1 MIAIA
6 VTIPGM
12 LLITFAG
19 SPGSQAAE
27 RHKLQLD
34 DYGRPLLPI
43 YFSDGSK
50 SLMLL
55 DTSARRTGLKNKL
68 AEKHAAQ
75 VHDFSSIR
83 HFSAAGLT
91 ERPYATLYDLSLFGR
106 KIEKNTIALYADNA
120 MHDGLVGFDIYSW
133 HILRFH
139 AKDQAIELQP
149 NTGDVGRAG
158 WQVIA
163 GRYNRHLGIMLTTD
177 YNGQEFEVLLA
188 TGTSRS
194 LIDGNAARKLVSAGV
209 VKKPDGG
216 ETAAMGIDARPRGL
230 TYTVMPDFRIG
241 PWNLGDLPVLVTNL
255 PSRDATGYVNSN
267 FIMIGADV
275 LMNQDIAL
283 DFRDFQVWVPGDE
296 QTQASRVLTSSGVK

>member
-1 MIAIA
+1 MLFVAFVASSA
-6 VTIPGM
+6 VH
-12 LLITFAG
+12 
-19 SPGSQAAE
+19 AAE
-27 RHKLQLD
+27 KHKLKLD
-34 DYGRPLLPI
+34 DYGRPLLPV
-43 YFSDGSK
+43 YFSDGSR

-68 AEKHAAQ
+68 AKKHAAQ

-139 AKDQAIELQP
+139 AKDQAIELHA

-163 GRYNRHLGIMLTTD
+163 GRYNRHLGIMLTTT
-177 YNGQEFEVLLA
+177 YKGLEFEVLLA

-194 LIDGNAARKLVSAGV
+194 LIDGNAARKLVKAGL

-230 TYTVMPDFRIG
+230 TYTVLSDFRIG

-255 PSRDATGYVNSN
+255 PSRDATGYENSN

-275 LMNQDIAL
+275 LMKQDIAL
-283 DFRDFQVWVPGDE
+283 DFRDFQVWVPGE
-296 QTQASRVLTSSGVK
+296 NPVQLSGVLTSSGEK